1 MNRNLFSRNAGP
13 GDRMIVAVALV
24 IMAAVAAMGAFAL
37 VAAERI
43 DAASRQRWAEMV
55 SESLQR
61 RAASLQRDLSSFAH
75 WDESVLRTAYFLDVE
90 WVHKN
95 FGSWLHNTQRHD
107 RSFVVLDDQLG
118 YASIDGA
125 LVSADQAPFDAQAI
139 MPLVR
144 DVQGAYTA
152 SAERVAAAAAS
163 GKNGKKA
170 ENAENAVEPIFRAA
184 YLRVDGRP
192 ALVGA
197 VSITPDFGRV
207 ISPSSVPPVAV
218 TVLFLGPSFL
228 SDLVS
233 ELHIAE
239 PRVSETPG
247 SDDRVKVA
255 IPFADAQ
262 VAPAWLTWLPENPGS
277 GLLKTLLPALVGTAG
292 LLLAAAAIVLW
303 YARRATQDLAE
314 SEALASRLAYV
325 DPLCGLANRAMLMRV
340 LGQKLG
346 EVGPGRRLALFFVD
360 LDGFKD
366 INDTLGHHLG
376 DLLLA
381 EIGRR
386 MHAMAGPEGLAARFG
401 GDEFVMLVPVGADD
415 GEIAKLGAAILE
427 SIRKPAV
434 VAGHTLIVGASIG
447 ATVAPDHGLAANELI
462 RLADIAVYRA
472 KGDGR
477 GAFRLFEP
485 DMETEV
491 RRRRELEVELSRA
504 LADGA
509 LDVHYQPQFAVDG
522 ETVIGFEAL
531 VRWFHPTRGL
541 VPPSEFVPVA
551 EHTGLI
557 TTLDM
562 WVLRRA
568 CSQARDWGKLKLAV
582 NLSPVD
588 FRARDLAT
596 TIAGILRETG
606 FDPRR
611 LEIEIT
617 ENLLFGNQPEA
628 FAALSAL
635 RAMGVRVALD
645 DFGSGYSSLGYIRR
659 FRVDNIKIDKSFTQN
674 IGHTDDAAAI
684 IDCVVRLARALGI
697 SVTAEGVETREQLRY
712 LQSVGCHHVQ
722 GFLLGG
728 PVPLTKIEQHLA
740 RAAGTEAGAPMRA
753 LARGYAARSFL

>member
-1 MNRNLFSRNAGP
+1 MNRSPLSRIAGP

-37 VAAERI
+37 VAAERF

-61 RAASLQRDLSSFAH
+61 RASSLQRDLSSFAH

-95 FGSWLHNTQRHD
+95 FGSWLHNTQHHD

-125 LVSADQAPFDAQAI
+125 LVPADQAPFDAQAI

-144 DVQGAYTA
+144 GVQSAYTA
-152 SAERVAAAAAS
+152 SIERAAAITS
-163 GKNGKKA
+163 GKKA
-170 ENAENAVEPIFRAA
+170 ETAENAVEPIFRAA

-218 TVLFLGPSFL
+218 TVLFLEKNFL
-228 SDLVS
+228 GDLVS
-233 ELHIAE
+233 ELHLAE
-239 PRVSETPG
+239 PRISETPEG
-247 SDDRVKVA
+247 DDRVKVA
-255 IPFADAQ
+255 IPFADPQ
-262 VAPAWLTWLPENPGS
+262 VAPAWLTWLPENPGR
-277 GLLKTLLPALVGTAG
+277 GLLTTLLPALVGTAG

-340 LGQKLG
+340 LGQKLAQ
-346 EVGPGRRLALFFVD
+346 VGPEHRLALFFVD

-386 MHAMAGPEGLAARFG
+386 LHALVGPNGLAARFG
-401 GDEFVMLVPVGADD
+401 GDEFVMLIPVSADD
-415 GEIAKLGAAILE
+415 GEIAAFGASILE
-427 SIRKPAV
+427 NIRRPAL
-434 VAGHTLIVGASIG
+434 VAGHSLVVGASIG

-472 KGDGR
+472 KSEGR

-485 DMETEV
+485 DMEVEV
-491 RRRRELEVELSRA
+491 RRRREVEVELSRA
-504 LADGA
+504 LAEGA

-568 CSQARDWGKLKLAV
+568 CAQARDWGRLKLAV

-588 FRARDLAT
+588 FRSGDLAAN
-596 TIAGILRETG
+596 IAGILRETG

-628 FAALSAL
+628 FSALSAL
-635 RAMGVRVALD
+635 RAMGVRIALD

-697 SVTAEGVETREQLRY
+697 AVTAEGVETREQLRY

-740 RAAGTEAGAPMRA
+740 RAAGVEPGAPMRA
-753 LARGYAARSFL
+753 LARGYAVRSFL